1 VYGNSSVKEMLRK
14 LRETI
19 HRFFEYY
26 SMMYPFSDGSSSG
39 QSSSIASQSQANLDA
54 ANANEEEDGY
64 EDEFRLRVKKKQG
77 EIKRNEL
84 ERYMEDD
91 VEDNIPGFDI
101 L

>member
-1 VYGNSSVKEMLRK
+1 MATQMKIK
-14 LRETI
+14 LDKYWEG
-19 HRFFEYY
+19 
-26 SMMYPFSDGSSSG
+26 DGINYLLFVAVFLDTRSSS
-39 QSSSIASQSQANLDA
+39 QSSSIASQSQGNLDA
-54 ANANEEEDGY
+54 DNVNEEEDGY